1 MPHVLLQFFLALL
14 WIVTGV
20 FVAEHTHAKRPP
32 ITPTAAPTVV
42 IVSSVAHR
50 PIVHQIEAALLAE
63 EHDRPVLMHIE
74 VNDLDEFVISPAVKA
89 ATRKLY
95 VTVGLRAFHQLLKT
109 QPRSPI
115 LAVLIS
121 KNQFEQTLSH
131 LQPTAKT
138 YIPNTTAL
146 FFDQPL
152 ARQFSLLHCLL
163 PAETV
168 DKHIGILLGQHS
180 FNNASQLKT
189 LASEQGIELNIM
201 NVGPN
206 ENPLQVLSLLLNKS
220 ESIIALPDDTVYN
233 THTARSILLSCS
245 RQHVPVIGLS
255 KAYVDIGA
263 LAAVYSTGEQLA
275 QQAAQMT
282 LNILTNVQAPL
293 PHPEHP
299 CYFNVAINQ
308 AVAQSMGLAV
318 PDSWSVKYA
327 LDEMEHSTKVNQACY
342 QQLMEPLT
350 H

>member
-1 MPHVLLQFFLALL
+1 MPNFLLQFLMASILILAGLL
-14 WIVTGV
+14 
-20 FVAEHTHAKRPP
+20 VAEHTYAKRAH
-32 ITPTAAPTVV
+32 ITPTTAPTIV
-42 IVSSVAHR
+42 IVSSIAHR
-50 PIVHQIEAALLAE
+50 SVVHQIEASLLAE

-74 VNDLDEFVISPAVKA
+74 VNGLDDFVISPAVKA

-95 VTVGLRAFHQLLKT
+95 VTVGLRAFHQLLET
-109 QPRSPI
+109 QPKSPI

-121 KNQFEQTLSH
+121 KNQFEQTLSN
-131 LQPTAKT
+131 LRPTADT

-168 DKHIGILLGQHS
+168 GKHIGILLGQHS
-180 FNNASQLKT
+180 FNNASQLKA
-189 LASEQGIELNIM
+189 LASQQGIELNIM
-201 NVGPN
+201 HVGPD
-206 ENPLQVLSLLLNKS
+206 ENPLQVLPLLLNKS
-220 ESIIALPDDTVYN
+220 QSVIALPDDTVYN
-233 THTARSILLSCS
+233 THTARGILLSCS

-275 QQAAQMT
+275 QQAARMT
-282 LNILTNVQAPL
+282 LDILANVQAPL

-308 AVAQSMGLAV
+308 AVAQSMGLPV